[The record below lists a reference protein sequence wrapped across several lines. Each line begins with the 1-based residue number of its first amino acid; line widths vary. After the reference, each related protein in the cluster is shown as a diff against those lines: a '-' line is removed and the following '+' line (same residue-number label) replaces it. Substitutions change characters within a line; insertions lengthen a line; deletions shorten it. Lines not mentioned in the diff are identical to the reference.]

1 MFSTVLAGN
10 LAIPAGIGV
19 AHVPRMM
26 PGAAVGAAAPM
37 HYRVLGPDTG
47 GVSVGDLRRLFR
59 GQRLTPARRA
69 RLEQGSRILALCGRR
84 VVGLAAYDRSDREL
98 RVEAVGIDTESDC
111 APAAIADGLLDA
123 LELGCVAGSVRRL
136 VLLPK
141 AGLFDDVLQRR
152 GYTAIA
158 RVAAGTWY
166 EKRFA

>member
-1 MFSTVLAGN
+1 
-10 LAIPAGIGV
+10 
-19 AHVPRMM
+19 
-26 PGAAVGAAAPM
+26 M

-47 GVSVGDLRRLFR
+47 GVSVADLRRLFR
-59 GQRLTPARRA
+59 GQRLTLARRS
-69 RLEQGSRILALCGRR
+69 RLEQGGRILAMCGRR

-98 RVEAVGIDTESDC
+98 RVEAVGIDTDSAC
-111 APAAIADGLLDA
+111 SPAEIADGLLDA

-141 AGLFDDVLQRR
+141 AGVFDEVLQRR

-158 RVAAGTWY
+158 CVTAGTWY